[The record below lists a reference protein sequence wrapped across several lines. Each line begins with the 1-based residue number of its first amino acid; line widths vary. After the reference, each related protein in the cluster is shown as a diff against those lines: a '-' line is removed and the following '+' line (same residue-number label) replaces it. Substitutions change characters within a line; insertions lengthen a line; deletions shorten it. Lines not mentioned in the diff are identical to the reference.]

1 MHFFFLLFSSFF
13 FKQEKK
19 KEGKRNIIAIVFTG
33 RSVTLTELQF
43 NKECRKKNY
52 FFFFLCAYK
61 NSHFYFSG
69 EKWEKLV
76 FPAGEVKLCSKK
88 ILRPSYTRMPTFKIV
103 LWLFFFFSV
112 YFAKKICCCFSDTL
126 VLRFTYLFNYLRNF
140 FSWLLLN
147 IYFYF
152 TKVID
157 RKCIHSV
164 VISMQEIYYKKKE
177 KVVDI
182 DLLILREA

>member
-52 FFFFLCAYK
+52 FFFLCAYK

-103 LWLFFFFSV
+103 LWLFFFFRCILL
-112 YFAKKICCCFSDTL
+112 KKYAVAFQTPLYCALPIYLITWGIFFLGCC
-126 VLRFTYLFNYLRNF
+126 
-140 FSWLLLN
+140 
-147 IYFYF
+147 
-152 TKVID
+152 
-157 RKCIHSV
+157 
-164 VISMQEIYYKKKE
+164 
-177 KVVDI
+177 
-182 DLLILREA
+182 